1 MRESIDLFPTILDLA
16 GIKNNYDGPGKTIAP
31 YLLGKEELKEKN
43 YTFSETGALHGPY
56 PSPKEP
62 NVFCVKTPKYK
73 LMYLK
78 TPDKWMLYNLEAD
91 PNEINNLI
99 DENIPIKQELK
110 DRLLEWIQ
118 R

>member
-1 MRESIDLFPTILDLA
+1 
-16 GIKNNYDGPGKTIAP
+16 
-31 YLLGKEELKEKN
+31 
-43 YTFSETGALHGPY
+43 
-56 PSPKEP
+56 
-62 NVFCVKTPKYK
+62 
-73 LMYLK
+73 MYLK